1 MDQISV
7 VTTVVDSRA
16 VADALAAAAVAGRFA
31 ACAQVTG
38 PMDSTY
44 WWQGRMETTQEW
56 SVQFKTATDRV
67 GGLVGHV
74 RGSHPYEVPE
84 ILVVS
89 VTSADPAYAAWVDEQ
104 TRR

>member
-1 MDQISV
+1 VDQISV

-89 VTSADPAYAAWVDEQ
+89 VTSTDPAYAAWVDEQ